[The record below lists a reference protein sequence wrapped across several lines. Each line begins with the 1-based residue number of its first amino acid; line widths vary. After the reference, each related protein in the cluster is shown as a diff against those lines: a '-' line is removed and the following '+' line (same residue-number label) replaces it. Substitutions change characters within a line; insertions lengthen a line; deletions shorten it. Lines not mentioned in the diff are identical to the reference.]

1 MKIKPK
7 ETLIQAT
14 VISWLILWVAT
25 YMYVSRVSH
34 VQMVILGAD
43 LPFTKLL
50 ARTSFSD
57 YAGDLLTA
65 LAGAAIFSLACLTLG
80 NALFRK
86 QEASSPIHFA
96 TAFVIGEIAYSILFM
111 ILLNTQ
117 MLSPFSAGVSLIAGL
132 LLGGRRTIM
141 GLMEHF
147 QNPNLHSTLQ
157 IWERRLA
164 GLVFIVMG
172 ASLLYSSARLSY
184 DSVVEYF
191 IHAKIMAVTQSPTLL
206 YPNDAFVVSS
216 FHPGILT
223 TTLIQLFGDQ
233 AARLFPWI
241 NGIAIIIASTA
252 IGRKAGLSLRA
263 QLYLTILITTSTA
276 FIDLLGDG
284 KIEITATM
292 PILTAIYWM
301 LHSIE
306 RPSRPVFILIG
317 MLLGY
322 AIISRPYNLF
332 LIPVFTVVFYF
343 QYLLIERNGAGADK
357 KTLIGNAMWAFPPL
371 LLMGLFHLLE
381 NWLFLGSPLAPL
393 TYSGALDAS
402 EWQWQFDP
410 KDLVYYRIFYPF
422 AITILNSPQ
431 SLGNIT
437 PLVAASIPFLF
448 SKRVREGLR
457 FSTALTRTTITA
469 ITTLLL
475 WIVLIF
481 TVVEIRYVL
490 FLWILLFIP
499 FSLVIESIVEYGD
512 GMPANALKI
521 VLHILLIYMG
531 IRAIF
536 ISFATYSPLDE
547 TGQANCYDLLS
558 CAFLEEVNNSAP
570 PGDRVMA
577 LNAHRYYL
585 RPDLFICSSRADE
598 YLPLQELAR
607 KNSPEFW
614 VEAYRRGFRYIT
626 FEQNFAEFHSHFGPI
641 PPAEIAPE
649 WLRVSSVTFVE
660 EKLIT
665 YQIEAVNPPFPPEI
679 SCRMDTNGVWQIVQK
694 PD

>member
-1 MKIKPK
+1 MKIKLK
-7 ETLIQAT
+7 DTLIHAA

-25 YMYVSRVSH
+25 YMYVSRVGH
-34 VQMVILGAD
+34 MQMVILGTN
-43 LPFTKLL
+43 LPLTKLL
-50 ARTSFSD
+50 ARISFSD

-65 LAGAAIFSLACLTLG
+65 LTGTAIFSLACLMLG
-80 NALFRK
+80 NALLRK
-86 QEASSPIHFA
+86 QEVPSSIHFV

-111 ILLNTQ
+111 ILLNVQ
-117 MLSPFSAGVSLIAGL
+117 ILSPVSVGVSLIAGSL
-132 LLGGRRTIM
+132 IGGRRTIID
-141 GLMEHF
+141 LMEYF
-147 QNPNLHSTLQ
+147 QSPSLRSNLQ
-157 IWERRLA
+157 IWEKQLV

-191 IHAKIMAVTQSPTLL
+191 IHPKIMAVTQSPTLL

-223 TTLIQLFGDQ
+223 TALIQLFGDQ

-252 IGRKAGLSLRA
+252 IGKKIGLSLRA

-284 KIEITATM
+284 KVEIITTI

-306 RPSRPVFILIG
+306 KPSRPIFILIG

-343 QYLLIERNGAGADK
+343 QYLMIEKNGAGVDK
-357 KTLIGNAMWAFPPL
+357 KILIGNAMWAFPPL

-381 NWLFLGSPLAPL
+381 NWLFLGSPFAPL
-393 TYSGALDAS
+393 TYSKALDAS

-410 KDLVYYRIFYPF
+410 KNLIYYRIFYLF

-437 PLVAASIPFLF
+437 PLVAATIPFFF
-448 SKRVREGLR
+448 SKRVRENLS
-457 FSTALTRTTITA
+457 FSTALYRITISA
-469 ITTLLL
+469 VATLLL

-481 TVVEIRYVL
+481 TVVEIRYVF

-499 FSLVIESIVEYGD
+499 FSLVIESIVNYSYEIH
-512 GMPANALKI
+512 ASTLKI

-536 ISFATYSPLDE
+536 ISFATYSPLDK
-547 TGQANCYDLLS
+547 TGRANCYDQLS
-558 CAFLEEVNNSAP
+558 CAFLEGVNNSAL

-585 RPDLFICSSRADE
+585 RPDLFVCSSRADE

-607 KNSPEFW
+607 KNSPDFW

-641 PPAEIAPE
+641 PPVEIAPE
-649 WLRVSSVTFVE
+649 WLQISSVTFVE

-665 YQIEAVNPPFPPEI
+665 YQIEAVNPPFLPEI
-679 SCRMDTNGVWQIVQK
+679 SCQIDVNGVWQIIQN